1 MNISNETDNHVLG
14 RERVAEA
21 LHRPKLLLARSCFV
35 RRPRFMATIMAAVV
49 FLAIAIPVTA
59 AEEPP
64 EDFYAS
70 YASALKQHV
79 DARGM
84 VNYRA
89 LKAAPADLKA
99 FLGSLARL
107 DRAAFN
113 DWPEKD
119 GIAFWINAY
128 NALTLKA
135 IIDHYPIKASGLS
148 AWTYPK
154 NSIRQI
160 GGVWDKLKFRV
171 MGKDMTLEEI
181 EHQVLRKDYNE
192 PRIHMALVCAAM
204 GCPRLLNQPYVGAKL
219 DAQFDEQ
226 TRDLLRHPKKFSID
240 RRRRTVRLSSIFKWF
255 GEDFTK
261 TYKPRRGFGDHSD
274 SERAV
279 LHFVSK
285 HLDATDARYLEAG
298 DYKVKYL
305 DYDWSLN
312 EQ

>member
-1 MNISNETDNHVLG
+1 MNTSNETEDRVLG
-14 RERVAEA
+14 PKIPAGA
-21 LHRPKLLLARSCFV
+21 AHRPRLLFGGSRLARRPGFLAAILAGAVLLAA
-35 RRPRFMATIMAAVV
+35 ATPVV
-49 FLAIAIPVTA
+49 A
-59 AEEPP
+59 AEGPR
-64 EDFYAS
+64 EDFYTS
-70 YASALKQHV
+70 YASTLKQHV
-79 DARGM
+79 DDRGM

-89 LKAAPADLKA
+89 LKAKPADLKA
-99 FLGSLARL
+99 FLDSMARL

-113 DWPEKD
+113 DWPEQD
-119 GIAFWINAY
+119 RIAFWINAY

-135 IIDHYPIKASGLS
+135 ILDHYPIKASGLS

-160 GGVWDKLKFRV
+160 DGVWDKLKFRV
-171 MGKDMTLEEI
+171 MGRDMTLDEI

-192 PRIHMALVCAAM
+192 PRIHTALVCAAM
-204 GCPRLLNQPYVGAKL
+204 GCPRLLNKPYEGAKL

-226 TRDLLRHPKKFSID
+226 TRDLLGHPKKFAID
-240 RRRRTVRLSSIFKWF
+240 RRRRTVHLSPIFKWF

-261 TYKPRRGFGDHSD
+261 KYTPRRGFGDHSD

-285 HLDATDARYLEAG
+285 HLDAADARYLETG

>member
-1 MNISNETDNHVLG
+1 M
-14 RERVAEA
+14 RVR
-21 LHRPKLLLARSCFV
+21 L
-35 RRPRFMATIMAAVV
+35 TAASAA
-49 FLAIAIPVTA
+49 LAIALSLVGALPVFA
-59 AEEPP
+59 FSY
-64 EDFYAS
+64 DDYAQMLNTHVNDKGMVS
-70 YASALKQHV
+70 YAK
-79 DARGM
+79 
-84 VNYRA
+84 
-89 LKAAPADLKA
+89 LKANPADLKA
-99 FLGSLARL
+99 FLDKMARL
-107 DRAAFN
+107 DRAAFD

-119 GIAFWINAY
+119 RIAFWINAY

-171 MGKDMTLEEI
+171 MGKDMTLGEI

-204 GCPRLLNQPYVGAKL
+204 GCPRLLHEPYEGAKL

-240 RRRRTVRLSSIFKWF
+240 RRRRAVHLSPIFKWF

-285 HLDATDARYLEAG
+285 HLDAADARYLEAG